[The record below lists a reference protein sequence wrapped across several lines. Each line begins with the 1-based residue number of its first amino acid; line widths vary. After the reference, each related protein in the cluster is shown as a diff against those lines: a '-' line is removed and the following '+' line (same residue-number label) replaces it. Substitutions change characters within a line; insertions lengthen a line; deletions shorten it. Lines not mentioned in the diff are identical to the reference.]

1 MYYPALFATFPV
13 DKQRITIVKLSSGAP
28 GTMTTAVEGNGV
40 VPGGWW
46 VFGWGKHFAVVT
58 GTKAA
63 RAIHVA
69 LLHDLVVSSLRARA
83 GGILSCE
90 RPRFK
95 FHCWALMGDF
105 VLVSVRRPRLLS
117 TLALRR
123 YGGGGERG
131 G

>member
-13 DKQRITIVKLSSGAP
+13 DKLTIVKLSSGAP

-83 GGILSCE
+83 GRGDSFFLRAAPFQISLLGSDGRL
-90 RPRFK
+90 RPCF
-95 FHCWALMGDF
+95 CPSSEA
-105 VLVSVRRPRLLS
+105 
-117 TLALRR
+117 T
-123 YGGGGERG
+123 
-131 G
+131 